1 MADYPQNRFTLY
13 GKPKAVGTHYHKQNI
28 RMSEKGDRV
37 AQVVRCHS
45 WLHGFTIFMICGSL
59 IANVVILDY
68 LLDKS
73 NRNEQQL
80 QGFVSQN
87 RQTVENENFSR
98 VKRKGPSQC
107 TCPAG
112 ARGSP
117 GPRGP
122 RGSPGP
128 QGSIGHPGA
137 QGRRSSWTTRNS
149 WPTRCSWSNGAER
162 RQRDQGFKGE
172 SIIGPQGL
180 PGLPWCSR
188 CARVLQEFQGTRTN
202 GSAGL
207 PGSAGLRGR
216 PGRNGKRTPRRRN
229 SSRNRRRN

>member
-1 MADYPQNRFTLY
+1 
-13 GKPKAVGTHYHKQNI
+13 
-28 RMSEKGDRV
+28 MSEKGDRV
-37 AQVVRCHS
+37 QKVVRCHS
-45 WLHGFTIFMICGSL
+45 WLHGFTIFMLCGSL

-73 NRNEQQL
+73 NKNEQQL

-98 VKRKGPSQC
+98 VKRKNPSQC

-112 ARGSP
+112 ERGLP

-137 QGRRSSWTTRNS
+137 QGPAGPAGPAGT
-149 WPTRCSWSNGAER
+149 PGQQGAVGPMGPKGDKG
-162 RQRDQGFKGE
+162 DQGFKGE
-172 SIIGPQGL
+172 SIMGHRVCL
-180 PGLPWCSR
+180 AYLVLKVR
-188 CARVLQEFQGTRTN
+188 KVLQEFQGSKDKW
-202 GSAGL
+202 GQLDCPVQLA
-207 PGSAGLRGR
+207 
-216 PGRNGKRTPRRRN
+216 
-229 SSRNRRRN
+229 

>member
-1 MADYPQNRFTLY
+1 
-13 GKPKAVGTHYHKQNI
+13 
-28 RMSEKGDRV
+28 MSEKGDRV

-73 NRNEQQL
+73 NKNEQQL

-137 QGRRSSWTTRNS
+137 QGPAGPAGPPGTPDCMRAYCIIQCFQYLHLHKCILQNFTWYYMHRANKVQLVQW
-149 WPTRCSWSNGAER
+149 AER
-162 RQRDQGFKGE
+162 RQR
-172 SIIGPQGL
+172 GP
-180 PGLPWCSR
+180 
-188 CARVLQEFQGTRTN
+188 RV
-202 GSAGL
+202 
-207 PGSAGLRGR
+207 
-216 PGRNGKRTPRRRN
+216 
-229 SSRNRRRN
+229 